1 MIIPIKIDY
10 GVRTLVHLAQSNKDE
25 FIPTQDIS
33 SSQHIPAPFLLRI
46 CADLHKS
53 KIIESKRG
61 PNGGHK
67 LIMDPKTVSVK
78 DVINAVEYSLAPFDC
93 VDLPESCILSH
104 DCSQKDL
111 WTEVE
116 EILLKHLSSVSI
128 YDLSIKYNK
137 KKSITIKF

>member
-10 GVRTLVHLAQSNKDE
+10 GVRTLVHLTQSNKDE

-53 KIIESKRG
+53 KSLNQKR

-67 LIMDPKTVSVK
+67 LIMDPKTVSVE
-78 DVINAVEYSLAPFDC
+78 DVINAVEYSLAPFG
-93 VDLPESCILSH
+93 V
-104 DCSQKDL
+104 
-111 WTEVE
+111 
-116 EILLKHLSSVSI
+116 
-128 YDLSIKYNK
+128 
-137 KKSITIKF
+137 